1 MTDHLPHYESAAA
14 IKVARLYYQDM
25 TTGAIAKEMQ
35 VSRSTVSRM
44 LAYARAEG
52 FVDIQVIDPG
62 LVPQQ
67 LETVIL
73 ERFDSERVHVVAVP
87 ELAGAAEWLE
97 RVAQYTANYLNPVFA
112 SEMTLGI
119 AWGTTLTAVSK
130 HLLRKNTHNSH
141 IVQLNGAG
149 NT

>member
-97 RVAQYTANYLNPVFA
+97 RVAQYTANYLNTVFA